1 MISEELKNDLKIKW
15 DRMRDGMAKMGM
27 DACLLTVDVNLYYT
41 TGQIYSGYF
50 YLPVDGEP
58 WFLIK
63 RPNGLSGHQV
73 EYIRKPE
80 DIPPL
85 FAERGIK
92 MPKRLLLEADE
103 LTYNEYIRLQKVFQ
117 PEEAGN
123 ATAFMR
129 NLRRVKTPWEI
140 GQFRIAARKHEAT
153 YSEIPECF
161 RPGMTDLEFQY
172 EIEKRMRKNGSIGL
186 FRAFGANMDIYMGSI
201 LAGENAETP
210 SPFDF
215 ALGGGGIDA
224 SCPLGANGTL
234 LKEGTA
240 IMVDMAGNYTAYM
253 TDMTRVFSV
262 GRLTEEAYRAHQVA
276 LTIQQEVENATRP
289 GTACSDLYNIA
300 ANIAKKEGL
309 SANFMGTE
317 QQAKFVGHGIGIQIN
332 ELPVLTPRSKEELLP
347 NMVFALEPKFV
358 IPGVGAVGIEN
369 SFLVTETGVE
379 KLTRFNEEIIPLGN
393 SDSRSLN
400 FWTLDEY
407 KQFIQTMEPGT
418 RYYLMFEMLFWTGCR
433 IGELLAITKADIN
446 FEKNQ
451 LSINKTYYRT
461 GMQDIITE
469 PKTKQSFRTIEI
481 PEFLKEEIKEFVDGH
496 YGMPDTERLFPVVQ
510 EAVQHKMKRQIELAG
525 VKKIRVHD
533 IRHSHVAYLIEKGVE
548 PLLIRDRL
556 GHKDIRITLNTYGH
570 LYPNQQRK
578 IANLLDN
585 ENGNA
590 VTGLGEERDEC

>member
-1 MISEELKNDLKIKW
+1 MAYREKDTKKWTAQWFETNVMGEKKKRRKRGFETKREALEFERSKKLSNERSMDMKLSDFIEIYFSDKQNDLKDRTIKNKRYMMQQHIVPYFGNQMMSEIKASQIIQW
-15 DRMRDGMAKMGM
+15 QNEIQKKGYSDSYLRMIQNQLTSLFTHAAK
-27 DACLLTVDVNLYYT
+27 
-41 TGQIYSGYF
+41 IYD
-50 YLPVDGEP
+50 LPVNP
-58 WFLIK
+58 CK
-63 RPNGLSGHQV
+63 
-73 EYIRKPE
+73 
-80 DIPPL
+80 
-85 FAERGIK
+85 
-92 MPKRLLLEADE
+92 
-103 LTYNEYIRLQKVFQ
+103 KV
-117 PEEAGN
+117 
-123 ATAFMR
+123 
-129 NLRRVKTPWEI
+129 
-140 GQFRIAARKHEAT
+140 
-153 YSEIPECF
+153 
-161 RPGMTDLEFQY
+161 
-172 EIEKRMRKNGSIGL
+172 KRM
-186 FRAFGANMDIYMGSI
+186 
-201 LAGENAETP
+201 
-210 SPFDF
+210 
-215 ALGGGGIDA
+215 
-224 SCPLGANGTL
+224 
-234 LKEGTA
+234 
-240 IMVDMAGNYTAYM
+240 
-253 TDMTRVFSV
+253 
-262 GRLTEEAYRAHQVA
+262 
-276 LTIQQEVENATRP
+276 
-289 GTACSDLYNIA
+289 
-300 ANIAKKEGL
+300 
-309 SANFMGTE
+309 
-317 QQAKFVGHGIGIQIN
+317 
-332 ELPVLTPRSKEELLP
+332 
-347 NMVFALEPKFV
+347 
-358 IPGVGAVGIEN
+358 
-369 SFLVTETGVE
+369 
-379 KLTRFNEEIIPLGN
+379 GN

-590 VTGLGEERDEC
+590 VTGLGEERDEVFQTIEDIRNANVDVITIGQYLQPTKKHLPVKKFITPEEFNEFGDFARSLGFRHVESSPLVRSSYHAEKHIH